1 MARLQTVITNS
12 SKLGK
17 ICIQIETQDVY
28 FPMKQTSL
36 KKYLWSQN
44 YGQNSKQM
52 SFFSIVFKA
61 IWTLLSR
68 DYFQT
73 IVNSLITLGWRISS
87 LSLEPG
93 TKIY

>member
-1 MARLQTVITNS
+1 MAGLQKVITNS

-17 ICIQIETQDVY
+17 ICIQIEAQDVY
-28 FPMKQTSL
+28 FPIKQTSL
-36 KKYLWSQN
+36 KKYLWSQS
-44 YGQNSKQM
+44 YGKNNKQM

-61 IWTLLSR
+61 IWAFLSC

-87 LSLEPG
+87 LSLEAG
-93 TKIY
+93 TKTY